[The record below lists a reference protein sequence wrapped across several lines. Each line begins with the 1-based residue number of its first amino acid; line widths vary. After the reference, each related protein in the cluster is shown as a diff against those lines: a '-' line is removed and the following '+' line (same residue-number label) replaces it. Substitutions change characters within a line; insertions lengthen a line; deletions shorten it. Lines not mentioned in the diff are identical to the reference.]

1 MEKDEKVKQIKFIK
15 ASELLKLK
23 ANKIREYEV
32 IWKPEEMQ
40 RNTTAIYSDSRIYE
54 PEYVQALQLQEQL
67 IHEFDGKSLETTFV
81 GEVVFNDFGKC
92 YHIQDECSSHLK
104 KIDHEQ
110 SRRRIISDLKLVH
123 GIGPVSERRLK
134 QQGYLTIE
142 NLRMHPRWKNSA
154 LQFLELMEVNDIGSL
169 QKWLWRCLP
178 KSHPLVHYLA
188 SCCRDEDFTLL
199 DIETLGLFG
208 RAIVL
213 LGVAKPKKTGID
225 IHQYLVRDIPDEPG
239 VLWEFI
245 SHLTEKTA
253 LITFNG
259 RSFDIP
265 YIRERL
271 EFYGIDGSLSLPHF
285 DLLYFSRRAW
295 RTQLSNCK
303 LETLEKHL
311 GVNRTVD
318 IPSALVPEFYE
329 TYLKTG
335 NIGPL
340 VKKVYVCIH
349 TKQM

>member
-208 RAIVL
+208 R
-213 LGVAKPKKTGID
+213 
-225 IHQYLVRDIPDEPG
+225 
-239 VLWEFI
+239 FI

-340 VKKVYVCIH
+340 VAIVEH
-349 TKQM
+349 NKQDLCTLARLFSKLSEAWTS